1 MNAMRIKLHTLLRTA
16 CILLTALLMGTTL
29 QAQSARYF
37 DALRLYHA
45 GKPDKAIPLFEKEIA
60 DNPANDAAHF
70 YLGTTILSTGKPDM
84 ERVEQCFRKALEL
97 SPDNYWYKYS
107 LALFYTET
115 SRPELASPLL
125 EELMAEHPKKSDLY
139 FDAASAYVSQN
150 DTRKALEVID
160 KIESVAGK
168 NEMIAISKMDLI
180 RKQTT
185 GIAGEMAA
193 YEFLESYYRDCQTP
207 RLATMLG
214 DYYQRSF
221 RDSLAVDLYTQAIEM
236 DDAYAPAY
244 YGRAHSYQ
252 SLRMYDLYF
261 DDIRVFLRNESIAPL
276 AKADYL
282 NHMMDVPQFIQ
293 AFQSDVDSMM
303 LDARLSAPEDTTV
316 NAAVAM
322 YYYRTDR
329 QPLGIELMR
338 QMAERW
344 PESYTQGFQYLL
356 LLYYYESWDGLIN
369 AATVQLQR
377 FPKGRDILI
386 LRGSAFRQLKN
397 YESAIAD
404 YEQML
409 ADAPKDSATVVM
421 ACTSLGDLYHETGN
435 LKKAYANY
443 EKALKRAPDHLV
455 ALNNYAY
462 FLSLEGKKLKK
473 AKEMSRKT
481 IEAEPDNPT
490 YLDTYAWILHLLGQ
504 DLEAKALFKHAMLY
518 GGKEQ
523 PAVLDH
529 YAEVLYA
536 LKEYDLAYIYWNQA
550 RSLDTAGELKLE
562 EKIRERKNNQ
572 TR

>member
-1 MNAMRIKLHTLLRTA
+1 MIEMKRRLHILLKTACLLLATLL
-16 CILLTALLMGTTL
+16 LGTNL

-45 GKPDKAIPLFEKEIA
+45 GKPEKAIEQFEKELA
-60 DNPANDAAHF
+60 ANPDNDAAHY
-70 YLGTTILSTGKPDM
+70 YLGTTLLSSERPDM
-84 ERVEQCFRKALEL
+84 DRVEKCFRKALEL

-168 NEMIAISKMDLI
+168 SEMIAISKMDLI
-180 RKQTT
+180 RKQTS
-185 GIAGEMAA
+185 GAAGEIAA
-193 YEFLESYYRDCQTP
+193 YEYLENYYRDCQTP
-207 RLATMLG
+207 RLAAMLG
-214 DYYQRSF
+214 DYYQRTF
-221 RDSLAVDLYTQAIEM
+221 RDSLALDLYTQAIEM
-236 DDAYAPAY
+236 DETYAPAY

-261 DDIRVFLRNESIAPL
+261 EDIRTFLRDQNIAPV

-282 NHMMDVPQFIQ
+282 NHVMEAPQFVQ
-293 AFQSDVDSMM
+293 AFQADVDSMM
-303 LDARLSAPEDTTV
+303 LDAHLSAPEDSTV
-316 NAAVAM
+316 SNAVAL

-329 QPLGIELMR
+329 QYLGIELMR
-338 QMAERW
+338 QMSERY
-344 PESYTQGFQYLL
+344 PESYSQGFQYLL
-356 LLYYYESWDGLIN
+356 MLYYNNSWNPLIN

-377 FPKGRDILI
+377 FPKGRDIMV
-386 LRGSAFRQLKN
+386 LRATAFRQLKN

-409 ADAPKDSATVVM
+409 ADAPKDSSTIVM
-421 ACTSLGDLYHETGN
+421 ACTSLGDLYYETGN
-435 LKKAYANY
+435 LKKAYASY
-443 EKALKRAPDHLV
+443 EKALKQAPNHLP

-473 AKEMSRKT
+473 AKEMSKKT

-490 YLDTYAWILHLLGQ
+490 YLDTYAWILHLMGQ
-504 DLEAKALFKHAMLY
+504 DVEAKAIFKHAMLY

-529 YAEVLYA
+529 YAEVLYS

-550 RSLDTAGELKLE
+550 KALDTTGELKID
-562 EKIRERKNNQ
+562 EKVRERKKNQ
-572 TR
+572 

>member
-1 MNAMRIKLHTLLRTA
+1 MKRTLHTLLKTA
-16 CILLTALLMGTTL
+16 CILAAALLLGTTL

-45 GKPDKAIPLFEKEIA
+45 GKLDKAVEQFEKEIVA
-60 DNPANDAAHF
+60 TPENDGAHF
-70 YLGTTILSTGKPDM
+70 YLGTTLLASAKPDL
-84 ERVEQCFRKALEL
+84 ERVEKCFRKALEL

-150 DTRKALEVID
+150 DTKKALEVID
-160 KIESVAGK
+160 KIEAVAGK
-168 NEMIAISKMDLI
+168 SEMIAVSKMDLI
-180 RKQTT
+180 RKQIP
-185 GIAGEMAA
+185 GAAGEVAA
-193 YEFLESYYRDCQTP
+193 YEYLLDYYRDCQTP
-207 RLATMLG
+207 RLASMLG

-221 RDSLAVDLYTQAIEM
+221 RDSLAVDLYTQALEM
-236 DDAYAPAY
+236 DETYAPAY

-252 SLRMYDLYF
+252 SLRMYDRYF
-261 DDIRVFLRNESIAPL
+261 EDIRTFLRNENIAPE

-282 NHMMDVPQFIQ
+282 NHIMEAPQFVQ
-293 AFQSDVDSMM
+293 AFQADVDSMM
-303 LDARLSAPEDTTV
+303 LETHLSAPEDSTIS
-316 NAAVAM
+316 NAVAL

-329 QPLGIELMR
+329 QYLGIELMR
-338 QMAERW
+338 QMTERY
-344 PESYTQGFQYLL
+344 PESYPQGFQYLL
-356 LLYYYESWDGLIN
+356 MLYYNNAWDGLIN
-369 AATVQLQR
+369 AATVQLLR
-377 FPKGRDILI
+377 FPKGRDILV
-386 LRGSAFRQLKN
+386 LRASAFRQLKN

-409 ADAPKDSATVVM
+409 SDAPKDSATIVM
-421 ACTSLGDLYHETGN
+421 ACTSLGDLYYESGN
-435 LKKAYANY
+435 LKKAYSCY
-443 EKALKRAPDHLV
+443 EKALKQAPNHLP

-473 AKEMSRKT
+473 AKEMSKKT

-504 DLEAKALFKHAMLY
+504 DVEAKAIFKHAMLY

-550 RSLDTAGELKLE
+550 KALDTTGELKIE
-562 EKIRERKNNQ
+562 EKIRERKKNQ
-572 TR
+572 

>member
-1 MNAMRIKLHTLLRTA
+1 MKQRLHILLKTA
-16 CILLTALLMGTTL
+16 CLLLVALLTSNAL
-29 QAQSARYF
+29 QAQSSRYF

-45 GKPDKAIPLFEKEIA
+45 GKPEKAIEQFEKELA
-60 DNPANDAAHF
+60 VNPNNDAAHF
-70 YLGTTILSTGKPDM
+70 YLGTTLLSSERPDLD
-84 ERVEQCFRKALEL
+84 RVEKCFRKALEL

-150 DTRKALEVID
+150 DAKKALEVID
-160 KIESVAGK
+160 KIEAVAGK
-168 NEMIAISKMDLI
+168 SEMIAVSKMDLI
-180 RKQTT
+180 RKQTS
-185 GIAGEMAA
+185 GAAGEIAA
-193 YEFLESYYRDCQTP
+193 YEFLEGYYRDCQTP

-214 DYYQRSF
+214 DFYQRSF
-221 RDSLAVDLYTQAIEM
+221 RDSLALDLYTQAIEM
-236 DDAYAPAY
+236 DESYAPAY

-252 SLRMYDLYF
+252 SLRMYDRYF
-261 DDIRVFLRNESIAPL
+261 EDIRTFLRDENIAPV

-282 NHMMDVPQFIQ
+282 NHIMEAPQFVQ
-293 AFQSDVDSMM
+293 AFQADVDSMM
-303 LDARLSAPEDTTV
+303 LDAHLAAPEDSTV
-316 NAAVAM
+316 NGAVAL

-329 QPLGIELMR
+329 QYLGIELMR
-338 QMAERW
+338 QMAERY
-344 PESYTQGFQYLL
+344 PDSYPQGFQYLL
-356 LLYYYESWDGLIN
+356 MLYYNNSWDGLIN

-386 LRGSAFRQLKN
+386 LRASAFRQLKN

-409 ADAPKDSATVVM
+409 ADAPKDSATIVM
-421 ACTSLGDLYHETGN
+421 ACTSLGDLYYESGN
-435 LKKAYANY
+435 LKKAYACY
-443 EKALKRAPDHLV
+443 EKALKQAPDHLP

-473 AKEMSRKT
+473 AKEMSKKT

-490 YLDTYAWILHLLGQ
+490 YLDTYAWILHLMGQ
-504 DLEAKALFKHAMLY
+504 DVEAKAIFKHAMLY

-529 YAEVLYA
+529 YAEVLYS

-550 RSLDTAGELKLE
+550 KALDSTGELKIE
-562 EKIRERKNNQ
+562 EKVRERKKNQ
-572 TR
+572 

>member
-1 MNAMRIKLHTLLRTA
+1 MKQRLHILLKTA
-16 CILLTALLMGTTL
+16 CLLLVALLTSNAL
-29 QAQSARYF
+29 QAQSSRYF

-45 GKPDKAIPLFEKEIA
+45 GKPEKAIEQFEKELA
-60 DNPANDAAHF
+60 VNPNNDAAHF
-70 YLGTTILSTGKPDM
+70 YLGTTLLSSERPDLD
-84 ERVEQCFRKALEL
+84 RVEKCFRKALEL

-150 DTRKALEVID
+150 DAKKALEVID
-160 KIESVAGK
+160 KIEAVAGK
-168 NEMIAISKMDLI
+168 SEMIAVSKMDLI
-180 RKQTT
+180 RKQTS
-185 GIAGEMAA
+185 GAAGEIAA
-193 YEFLESYYRDCQTP
+193 YEFLEGYYRDCQTP

-214 DYYQRSF
+214 DFYQRSF
-221 RDSLAVDLYTQAIEM
+221 RDSLALDLYTQAIEM
-236 DDAYAPAY
+236 DESYAPAY

-252 SLRMYDLYF
+252 SLRMYDRYF
-261 DDIRVFLRNESIAPL
+261 EDIRTFLRDENIAPV

-282 NHMMDVPQFIQ
+282 NHIMEAPQFVQ
-293 AFQSDVDSMM
+293 AFQADVDSMM
-303 LDARLSAPEDTTV
+303 LDAHLAAPEDSTV
-316 NAAVAM
+316 NGAVAL

-329 QPLGIELMR
+329 QYLGIELMR
-338 QMAERW
+338 QMAERY
-344 PESYTQGFQYLL
+344 PDSYPQGFQYLL
-356 LLYYYESWDGLIN
+356 MLYYNNSWDGLIN

-386 LRGSAFRQLKN
+386 LRASAFRQLKN

-409 ADAPKDSATVVM
+409 ADAPKDSATIVM
-421 ACTSLGDLYHETGN
+421 ACTSLGDLYYESGN
-435 LKKAYANY
+435 LKKAYACY
-443 EKALKRAPDHLV
+443 EKALKQAPDHLP

-473 AKEMSRKT
+473 AKEMSKKT

-490 YLDTYAWILHLLGQ
+490 YLDTYAWILHLMGQ
-504 DLEAKALFKHAMLY
+504 DVEAKAIFKHAMLY

-523 PAVLDH
+523 AAVLDH
-529 YAEVLYA
+529 YAEVLYS

-550 RSLDTAGELKLE
+550 KALDSTGELKIE
-562 EKIRERKNNQ
+562 EKVRERKKNQ
-572 TR
+572 

>member
-1 MNAMRIKLHTLLRTA
+1 MKRTLHTLLTTA
-16 CILLTALLMGTTL
+16 CVLLAALLTGTTL
-29 QAQSARYF
+29 QAQSACYF

-45 GKPDKAIPLFEKEIA
+45 GKIDKAVDLFEKEIA
-60 DNPANDAAHF
+60 AHPDNDGAHF
-70 YLGTTILSTGKPDM
+70 YLGTTLLAGKQPDL
-84 ERVEQCFRKALEL
+84 ERVERCFRKALEL
-97 SPDNYWYKYS
+97 NPDNYWYKYS

-150 DTRKALEVID
+150 DTKKALEVID
-160 KIESVAGK
+160 KIEAVAGK
-168 NEMIAISKMDLI
+168 SEMIALSKMDLI
-180 RKQTT
+180 RKQTP
-185 GIAGEMAA
+185 GAAGEIAA
-193 YEFLESYYRDCQTP
+193 LGFLEEYYRDCQSP
-207 RLATMLG
+207 RLAAMLG
-214 DYYQRSF
+214 DFYQRSF
-221 RDSLAVDLYTQAIEM
+221 RDSLAVELYTQAIEM
-236 DDAYAPAY
+236 DEHYAPAY

-252 SLRMYDLYF
+252 SMRMYDRYF
-261 DDIRVFLRNESIAPL
+261 EDIRTFLRDENIAPD

-282 NHMMDVPQFIQ
+282 NHLMEAPQFVQ
-293 AFQSDVDSMM
+293 AFQADVDSMM
-303 LDARLSAPEDTTV
+303 LDAHFSAPEDTTV
-316 NAAVAM
+316 NGAVAL

-329 QPLGIELMR
+329 QYLGIELMR
-338 QMAERW
+338 QMAERY
-344 PESYTQGFQYLL
+344 PESYPQGFQYLL
-356 LLYYYESWDGLIN
+356 MLYYNHSWDGLVN

-377 FPKGRDILI
+377 FPKGRDILV
-386 LRGSAFRQLKN
+386 LRASAFRQLKN

-409 ADAPKDSATVVM
+409 AAAPKDSATVVM
-421 ACTSLGDLYHETGN
+421 ACTSLGDLYYESGN
-435 LKKAYANY
+435 LKKAYASY
-443 EKALKRAPDHLV
+443 EKALKQAPDHLP

-462 FLSLEGKKLKK
+462 FLSLEGRKLKK
-473 AKEMSRKT
+473 AKEMSKKT

-504 DLEAKALFKHAMLY
+504 DVEAKALFKHAMLY

-550 RSLDTAGELKLE
+550 KALDTTGELKIE
-562 EKIRERKNNQ
+562 EKIRERKKNQ
-572 TR
+572 